1 MDPMKLAVVS
11 GAAKG
16 IGAASAERFRRE
28 GVMVIG
34 IATSPPVAPLAGD
47 PGVHWVLGDVAEPET
62 WARVNDVIRA
72 IGQAPSVLVL
82 NAARAQIGTV
92 LTVTLEQW
100 KRQFD
105 INVFGA
111 VLGAQTCLP
120 LMIENGGGNVVVVS
134 SVNGWMAEQGLVA
147 YSATKATLIEF
158 AKCLAVDH
166 ARQGIRV
173 NVVAPGTVDTPA
185 FRRAM
190 GTAADPESFI
200 EARRQ
205 RNPIPSILTA
215 DEIANVV
222 WFLSGDQSSGMTGS
236 VVTIDAGLTAS
247 YDFRDLSTQGYT

>member
-1 MDPMKLAVVS
+1 LKLAVVT

-28 GVMVIG
+28 GVKVIG
-34 IATSPPVAPLAGD
+34 IATSPPEAPLADD
-47 PGVHWVLGDVAEPET
+47 PGVRWVLGDVAEPAT
-62 WARVNDVIRA
+62 WAQVSDAIRA
-72 IGQAPSVLVL
+72 IGVAPSVLVL

-92 LTVTLEQW
+92 LTVSLEQW

-120 LMIENGGGNVVVVS
+120 LMIENGGGNVVVIS
-134 SVNGWMAEQGLVA
+134 SVNGWMAEQGLIA
-147 YSATKATLIEF
+147 YSSTKATLIEF

-190 GTAADPESFI
+190 GTAPDPESFI

-205 RNPIPSILTA
+205 RNPIPCILTA

-247 YDFRDLSTQGYT
+247 YDFRDLTIQGYK

>member
-1 MDPMKLAVVS
+1 MDRLKLAVVT

-16 IGAASAERFRRE
+16 IGAAAAERFRRE
-28 GVMVIG
+28 GVSVLG
-34 IATSPPVAPLAGD
+34 IATSPPEAPLADD
-47 PGVHWVLGDVAEPET
+47 PGVRWVLGDVAEPET
-62 WARVNDVIRA
+62 WAQAADAIRDM
-72 IGQAPSVLVL
+72 GVAPSVLVL
-82 NAARAQIGTV
+82 NAARAQVGTV
-92 LTVTLEQW
+92 LTVELDQW

-111 VLGAQTCLP
+111 VLGTQTCLP

-134 SVNGWMAEQGLVA
+134 SVNGWMAEQGLIA
-147 YSATKATLIEF
+147 YSCTKATLIEF
-158 AKCLAVDH
+158 ARCLAVDH
-166 ARQGIRV
+166 ARQGVRV

-190 GTAADPESFI
+190 GTTIDPDSFV

-205 RNPIPSILTA
+205 RNPIPCILSS
-215 DEIANVV
+215 DEIANVI

-247 YDFRDLSTQGYT
+247 YDFRDLSKQGYR

>member
-1 MDPMKLAVVS
+1 MNQLELAVVS

-28 GVMVIG
+28 GVQVIG
-34 IATSPPVAPLAGD
+34 IATSPPDAPLAGD

-62 WARVNDVIRA
+62 WARVA
-72 IGQAPSVLVL
+72 ELIGTLGIAPSVLVL
-82 NAARAQIGTV
+82 NAARAQTGTI
-92 LTVTLEQW
+92 LTVTLDEW

-120 LMIENGGGNVVVVS
+120 PMIENGGGNVVVVS
-134 SVNGWMAEQGLVA
+134 SVNGWMAEQGLIA
-147 YSATKATLIEF
+147 YSSTKATLIEF

-173 NVVAPGTVDTPA
+173 NVVAPGTTDTPA

-190 GTAADPESFI
+190 GTSEGAEAFI

-205 RNPIPSILTA
+205 RNPIPCILTA
-215 DEIANVV
+215 DQIADAV

-236 VVTIDAGLTAS
+236 VVTVDAGLTAS
-247 YDFRDLSTQGYT
+247 YDFRDASVQGYR

>member
-1 MDPMKLAVVS
+1 MDPSKLAVVT

-28 GVMVIG
+28 GVAVIG
-34 IATSPPVAPLAGD
+34 IATSPPEAPLAGD
-47 PGVHWVLGDVAEPET
+47 PGVHWVLGDVAEPAT
-62 WARVNDVIRA
+62 WIRVSDAIHA
-72 IGQAPSVLVL
+72 IGIAPSALVL

-92 LTVTLEQW
+92 LTVSLEQW

-120 LMIENGGGNVVVVS
+120 LMIENGGGNVVVIS
-134 SVNGWMAEQGLVA
+134 SVNGWMAEQGLIA
-147 YSATKATLIEF
+147 YSSTKATLIEF

-190 GTAADPESFI
+190 GTASDPESFI

-205 RNPIPSILTA
+205 RNPIPCILTA
-215 DEIANVV
+215 NEIANVV

-247 YDFRDLSTQGYT
+247 YDFRDLTIQGYK

>member
-1 MDPMKLAVVS
+1 MSKLAVVT

-28 GVMVIG
+28 GVAVIG
-34 IATSPPVAPLAGD
+34 IATSPPEAPLADD
-47 PGVHWVLGDVAEPET
+47 PGVHWVLGDVAEPAT
-62 WARVNDVIRA
+62 WAAVSDTIRA
-72 IGQAPSVLVL
+72 IGTAPSVLVL

-92 LTVTLEQW
+92 LTVSLEQW
-100 KRQFD
+100 KRQFE

-120 LMIENGGGNVVVVS
+120 LMIENGGGNVVVIS
-134 SVNGWMAEQGLVA
+134 SVNGWMAEQGLIA
-147 YSATKATLIEF
+147 YSSTKATLIEF

-166 ARQGIRV
+166 ARAGIRV

-190 GTAADPESFI
+190 GTAPDPESFI
-200 EARRQ
+200 EGRRQ
-205 RNPIPSILTA
+205 RNPIPRILTA

-247 YDFRDLSTQGYT
+247 YDFRDLTIQGYR